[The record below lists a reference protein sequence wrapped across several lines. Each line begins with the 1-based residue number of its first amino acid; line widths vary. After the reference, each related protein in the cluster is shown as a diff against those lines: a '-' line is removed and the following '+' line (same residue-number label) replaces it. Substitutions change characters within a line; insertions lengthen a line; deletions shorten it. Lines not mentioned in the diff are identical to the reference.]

1 MVWLE
6 LQKIFIYIEG
16 GESLKIFLTTIGLSI
31 IIFLT
36 SVALKKSII
45 FSIILSI
52 NFFIVYFILMLL
64 FKKYK
69 RDILKIFIKDGY

>member
-1 MVWLE
+1 M
-6 LQKIFIYIEG
+6 
-16 GESLKIFLTTIGLSI
+16 KIFLTAIGLSTVM
-31 IIFLT
+31 FLI

-64 FKKYK
+64 FQKYK
-69 RDILKIFIKDGY
+69 RDILKIFIKDRK